1 MIDHGQQPGL
11 SLFLKNNAF
20 SKNIEDPIP
29 GFIVKRGKKR
39 SLVKLFKLMSFQEQ
53 TGC

>member
-1 MIDHGQQPGL
+1 MGDLGVYDYNYDYYKSID
-11 SLFLKNNAF
+11 
-20 SKNIEDPIP
+20 DPIP

-39 SLVKLFKLMSFQEQ
+39 SLVRSISSLLSQ